1 MADSRSQAPRSVEQ
15 VTDALI
21 ERIAEG
27 RWGKAIPLP
36 ALDQLA
42 AELHTSSEALHG
54 ALERLHSEKYIS
66 RRKDGTY
73 IVTDV
78 QAQALTVRFSNL
90 FSMDGTRITGEAVD
104 ASMEAGAA
112 TPTEADR
119 LDIPAGAPVCR
130 VRRMR
135 HHEGQRFMVEVAT
148 LPLSVFPGLME
159 SDRVPF
165 RTPVLCKRYG
175 HSVRR
180 AEEHVSLGVASAD
193 VAVALGVAYGT
204 PLFVLDRVLFSTD
217 GTPLES
223 RVAYTLMTNIKYVAV
238 WGPTQALE

>member
-1 MADSRSQAPRSVEQ
+1 MADSRAQAPRTQQQ
-15 VTDALI
+15 VSDALI

-27 RWGKAIPLP
+27 RWGKSAPLP

-42 AELHTSSEALHG
+42 GELHTSSEALG
-54 ALERLHSEKYIS
+54 AALEHLHAEKYIS

-90 FSMDGTRITGEAVD
+90 VSMDGTRITGEAVD
-104 ASMEAGAA
+104 AAMELGAA
-112 TPTEADR
+112 TPTEAGR
-119 LDIPAGAPVCR
+119 LDIPEGAQVCR

-135 HHEGQRFMVEVAT
+135 HHQGQRFMVEVAT
-148 LPLSVFPGLME
+148 LPLSVFPDLLE

-165 RTPVLCKRYG
+165 RTPVLCKHYG
-175 HSVRR
+175 HTVRR

-204 PLFVLDRVLFSTD
+204 PLFVLERVLFSSE
-217 GTPLES
+217 GIPLES
-223 RVAYTLMTNIKYVAV
+223 RIAYTLMTNIKYVAV